1 MVEAT
6 LARDVDRIDVNLN
19 GFEETA
25 AERWARFRPIRTGQ
39 DYVDSLRNRDIKMYL
54 FGELVADP
62 VDHPIVRP
70 SINAL
75 AKTYDLALEDPDLA
89 SAHSA
94 LIDAPVNRF
103 LHIVG
108 SPQDLVAKNR
118 MQRRMGQLTGTCFQ
132 RCAGLDTISVLHS
145 ITYDIDQKHGTTYH
159 QRFLAFMRL
168 AQQNNIVIGAGMTD
182 PKGDRSKRPSEQV
195 DPDLFLHVT
204 RRTKD
209 GLYVTGAKAHMTG
222 GYNSHW
228 IAVMP
233 TMNLG
238 PDDLDFAVIGLVP
251 ADAKGMTYIYGRQSC
266 DTRALEAGEI
276 DKGNAKYGGQETLV
290 VFDDV
295 FIPWD
300 HVLMDGEYEFAQELV
315 SRFTNYHRASYVC
328 KTGLG
333 DVMIG
338 AAAAIAEFNGADK
351 ASHVRDKLV
360 EMTHLNE
367 TIYSSGIASSHEA
380 KPLPS
385 GIYMNDGML
394 ANVCKH
400 NVTRFPYEI
409 SRLAQDLAGGL
420 MVTLPS
426 EQDFNHDVA
435 GPILKKYL
443 RGRSDVPVEHRQ
455 RMLRLIEN
463 MTLGR
468 NAVGYLTESLHGA
481 GSPQAQRI
489 QIARQ
494 MMVEDKMNLA
504 KDLAGISKAD

>member
-1 MVEAT
+1 MNALHVHPH
-6 LARDVDRIDVNLN
+6 
-19 GFEETA
+19 EES
-25 AERWARFRPIRTGQ
+25 AERRWSRFKPIRSGE
-39 DYVDSLRNRDIKMYL
+39 DYISSLRNRGTDLYL
-54 FGELVADP
+54 FGEKVAEP
-62 VDHPIVRP
+62 VDHPIIRP

-75 AKTYDLALEDPDLA
+75 AMTYDLALEDPDLA
-89 SAHSA
+89 TAHSE

-108 SPQDLVAKNR
+108 SPNDLVMKNR

-132 RCAGLDTISVLHS
+132 RCAGLDTVSVLHS
-145 ITYDIDQKHGTTYH
+145 LTWDIDAAHGTSYH
-159 QRFLAFMRL
+159 QRYLEFMRH
-168 AQQNNIVIGAGMTD
+168 AQANNIVIGAGMTD
-182 PKGDRSKRPSEQV
+182 PKGDRSKRPSEQA
-195 DPDLFLHVT
+195 DPDMFMHVT
-204 RRTKD
+204 RRTEH
-209 GLYVTGAKAHMTG
+209 GIYVRGAKAHMTG
-222 GYNSHW
+222 GWNSHW

-238 PDDLDFAVIGLVP
+238 PGDKDYAVVGLVP
-251 ADAKGMTYIYGRQSC
+251 VDAAGLTFIYGRQSC
-266 DTRALEAGEI
+266 DTRAMESGKI
-276 DKGNAKYGGQETLV
+276 DQGNARFGGQEALV

-295 FIPWD
+295 FIPHE
-300 HVLMDGEYEFAQELV
+300 HVLMDGEYTFAQLMV
-315 SRFTNYHRASYVC
+315 SRFTSYHRASYVC

-333 DVMIG
+333 DVMVG
-338 AAAAIAEFNGADK
+338 AAAAIAEYNGVDQ
-351 ASHVRDKLV
+351 ASHVKDKLV

-367 TIYSSGIASSHEA
+367 TIYSSAIASSHEA
-380 KPLPS
+380 KQLAS
-385 GIYMNDGML
+385 GIFMNDEML

-426 EQDFNHDVA
+426 EQEFESEVT
-435 GPILKKYL
+435 GPILRKYL
-443 RGRSDVPVEHRQ
+443 QGRANVPIEHRQ

-489 QIARQ
+489 QIQRQ
-494 MMVEDKMNLA
+494 MDVEKKKKYAQN
-504 KDLAGISKAD
+504 LAGIGEESGN